1 MIAMIIIIIASNII
15 NKMRLESKYKYKLAM
30 KEAAYRIIIWNL
42 MMSYLIFTY
51 RKIIINFG

>member
-1 MIAMIIIIIASNII
+1 
-15 NKMRLESKYKYKLAM
+15 MRLESKYKYKLAM